1 MSKLIV
7 IEGTDGSGKATQTT
21 RLFGRLENLG
31 IKVLRVSFPNYESES
46 SALVKMYLRG
56 DFGATA
62 EEVNPYAAAT
72 FYAVDRFANFQE
84 WKDFYASNGV
94 IVADRYV
101 GSNMA
106 HQSAKIKRK
115 AEREKFLNWLDDLEF
130 KKFQLPRPDL
140 TIFLDM
146 PPEIA
151 EMLRKVRGR
160 EDIHESDAAYMLKSY
175 KTYKEIATKF
185 GWKAIN
191 CANENFAKST
201 IDIHEEVFRMVEE
214 EIINVTD
221 THQARHDKKRRDKN
235 S

>member
-7 IEGTDGSGKATQTT
+7 LEGSDGSGKATQTT
-21 RLFGRLENLG
+21 RLFERLENLG
-31 IKVLRVSFPNYESES
+31 INVLRVSFPNYESES

-72 FYAVDRFANFQE
+72 FYAVDRFANFQQ
-84 WKDFYASNGV
+84 WKKFYNSNG
-94 IVADRYV
+94 IILADRYV

-115 AEREKFLNWLDDLEF
+115 ADRDKFLNWIDDLEF
-130 KKFQLPRPDL
+130 KKFQIPRPDL

-151 EMLRKVRGR
+151 AMLRKVRGR

-175 KTYKEIATKF
+175 KTYKEIVQKF
-185 GWKAIN
+185 NWKTVD
-191 CANENFAKST
+191 CAAGNFAKSAV
-201 IDIHEEVFRMVEE
+201 DIHEEVFRLVEE
-214 EIINVTD
+214 MIINDTD
-221 THQARHDKKRRDKN
+221 TKRKRK
-235 S
+235 